1 MMFGCSLLGALGTLH
16 TRRSPSMVCVASMS
30 VFCFEEEPC
39 QASPVM
45 REGARVVVRVC
56 RIVNEGCRVAIRM
69 EPFIYLAE
77 SALSYS
83 LSAVAEF

>member
-1 MMFGCSLLGALGTLH
+1 MILGCSLLGALGTLH

-30 VFCFEEEPC
+30 VFCLEEEPC

-56 RIVNEGCRVAIRM
+56 RMVKDGWRVAMRM
-69 EPFIYLAE
+69 EPFIYL
-77 SALSYS
+77 
-83 LSAVAEF
+83 V